1 MVALTATQDLEVA
14 LPRPSRRGEPTWEM
28 ALLHPLQGAWSESEY
43 LALHTNRLIE
53 YADGCLEFL
62 PMPTLFH
69 QAIVLF
75 LYSMLNAFVRGH
87 VPGEVSVAP
96 CRVRTLPGKYREPD
110 IFYVRPER
118 VRDRN
123 EPTEG
128 ADLAME
134 VVSGDPDDRKR
145 DLEEKRDEYARARIP
160 EYWIVDPQER
170 RTTVLTLDGITYRVH
185 GVFAAAER
193 ATSMLLAN
201 FSVSVD
207 EVFAAG
213 EGKI

>member
-1 MVALTATQDLEVA
+1 
-14 LPRPSRRGEPTWEM
+14 
-28 ALLHPLQGAWSESEY
+28 
-43 LALHTNRLIE
+43 
-53 YADGCLEFL
+53 
-62 PMPTLFH
+62 
-69 QAIVLF
+69 
-75 LYSMLNAFVRGH
+75 MLNAFVRGH

-170 RTTVLTLDGITYRVH
+170 RITALTLDGVTYRVH
-185 GVFAAAER
+185 GVFAAGER
-193 ATSMLLAN
+193 ATSVLLAN